1 MHDGTP
7 GLPGCLSS
15 PSPAKLT
22 ARSCCGGSEEDR
34 GPHRPLPGE
43 ALLHAQDGDDVA
55 SSAGAGTG
63 AGAGASGPPLGL
75 VARSEEVEMAAER
88 APDGL
93 DGGHPLA
100 TRVYEDER
108 DHRAGRADLLQAL
121 RADSYLNRLDTR
133 RCRRLDGSG
142 LLQNGGQIQ

>member
-43 ALLHAQDGDDVA
+43 ALLHAQDGDVVA
-55 SSAGAGTG
+55 SSAGAS
-63 AGAGASGPPLGL
+63 ASASGPRLGL
-75 VARSEEVEMAAER
+75 VARSEEVDMAAER

-121 RADSYLNRLDTR
+121 RADAQPNLLSTR
-133 RCRRLDGSG
+133 R
-142 LLQNGGQIQ
+142 